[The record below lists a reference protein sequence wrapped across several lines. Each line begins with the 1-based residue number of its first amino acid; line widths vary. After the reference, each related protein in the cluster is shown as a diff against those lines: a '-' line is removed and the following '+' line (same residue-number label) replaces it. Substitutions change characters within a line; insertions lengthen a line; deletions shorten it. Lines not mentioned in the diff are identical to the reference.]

1 MKNIQKIDNKI
12 RIVET
17 KEEEEIDILSF
28 LASEEMK
35 KENLKILIDNL
46 ESQLLVAKAELA
58 QTKQNLKDFK

>member
-17 KEEEEIDILSF
+17 KEQELDIDSF

-46 ESQLLVAKAELA
+46 ESQLLEAKAELA

>member
-17 KEEEEIDILSF
+17 KEEEIDTLSF